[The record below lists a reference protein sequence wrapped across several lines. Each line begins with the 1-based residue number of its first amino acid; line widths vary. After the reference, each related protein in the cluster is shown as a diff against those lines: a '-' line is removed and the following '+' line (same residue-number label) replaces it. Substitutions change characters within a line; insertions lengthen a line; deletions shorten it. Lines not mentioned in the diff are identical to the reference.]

1 MKKSCRRKNSAQ
13 GEDRM
18 DRRNFLHTAAAGA
31 AASILAS
38 AAGCAGRSSPEA
50 GSGEAAEPASPK
62 DATSSAAAQPAQAP
76 SASAPPGIPGPY
88 PGRVVAV
95 RHPGSLQNRK
105 VVQEAVHAMV
115 DRGVRELV
123 GASDAVEAWKRFF
136 AKGDVVGVKVNPVG
150 YPHAISNYELVREV
164 ASGLQS
170 AGVRPEDIVIFDR
183 YRAQLIKAGYVKNLP
198 EGCRWDASVEDYDDV
213 QLGIEGYDPDV
224 YREMELVSHDHH
236 DPADP
241 RTRRSHL
248 SLIVSRKVNKI
259 VNLPVLKDH
268 ASAGV
273 TLALKNMSH
282 GFVNNVARSHG
293 NPATNACNTFIPAIV
308 SHPTI
313 RAKVVLHILDGIRG
327 MFDGGPSGY
336 MGSTWEHH
344 TLYFAT
350 DPVAMDRVGWD
361 EIDARRILRGL
372 PPVAESRWMPAQN
385 DDDHR
390 RHSFRQPEHIELSAA
405 LGLGVFERERIDLR
419 RVEIGAT

>member
-1 MKKSCRRKNSAQ
+1 
-13 GEDRM
+13 
-18 DRRNFLHTAAAGA
+18 
-31 AASILAS
+31 
-38 AAGCAGRSSPEA
+38 
-50 GSGEAAEPASPK
+50 
-62 DATSSAAAQPAQAP
+62 
-76 SASAPPGIPGPY
+76 
-88 PGRVVAV
+88 
-95 RHPGSLQNRK
+95 
-105 VVQEAVHAMV
+105 
-115 DRGVRELV
+115 
-123 GASDAVEAWKRFF
+123 
-136 AKGDVVGVKVNPVG
+136 
-150 YPHAISNYELVREV
+150 
-164 ASGLQS
+164 
-170 AGVRPEDIVIFDR
+170 
-183 YRAQLIKAGYVKNLP
+183 
-198 EGCRWDASVEDYDDV
+198 
-213 QLGIEGYDPDV
+213 
-224 YREMELVSHDHH
+224 
-236 DPADP
+236 
-241 RTRRSHL
+241 
-248 SLIVSRKVNKI
+248 
-259 VNLPVLKDH
+259 VLKDH

-419 RVEIGAT
+419 RWKSARRRTPPLRARPAAGQFDIRRCRREAGASTCRGAQTLRRKLGKDSIGPDLRFGMPFAPSEGNWHSAACCVRAPEMPGDPPAGCLRNRETRKDSSVRKSLLFPGILVALAFVSASAERAAGATGPIDYSNKTWNLDGSVKSRAKGSGSQTTKGELSVAFDDANFILTDAQGDVLQGSYLSDAKGKAVLTPDNESLQAYVATKVEKGFASAASRRRWGKSRSRT